1 MQLAS
6 PSCVNY
12 IWSNLRKHFCPRFCP
27 HRCNA
32 ANQHLSK
39 TISLYRTK
47 QMTGWNPQCSQ
58 SAKRCTQRTIGF
70 WSALCTGVDYKG
82 SGFNRNNP
90 CLQVLKPKSGFRN
103 NTTEGMVHNSKAVFT
118 IWEYLK
124 QIILKNSFHN
134 QFKIWLISR
143 LTETMCSTWNF
154 SKWGRLFTWNS
165 KLF

>member
-6 PSCVNY
+6 PCCVNY
-12 IWSNLRKHFCPRFCP
+12 IWSNLRKRFCPRFCP

-47 QMTGWNPQCSQ
+47 QNYWVKSHCSQ

-82 SGFNRNNP
+82 LGFNRNNP
-90 CLQVLKPKSGFRN
+90 CLQAKSSFRN
-103 NTTEGMVHNSKAVFT
+103 ITTEGMVHNSKALFT

-124 QIILKNSFHN
+124 QIVLKNSFHN
-134 QFKIWLISR
+134 QFKMWLISR
-143 LTETMCSTWNF
+143 LTMCTWNF

-165 KLF
+165 RLF